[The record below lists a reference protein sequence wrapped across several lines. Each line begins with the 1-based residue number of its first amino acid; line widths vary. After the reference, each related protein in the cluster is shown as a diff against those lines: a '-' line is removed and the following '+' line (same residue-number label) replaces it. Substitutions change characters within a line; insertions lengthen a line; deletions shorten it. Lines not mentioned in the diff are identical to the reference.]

1 MRATIATLESLNG
14 FQRKLAWFARQ
25 GRGLYFDIGASFDG
39 SHTSY
44 HVDGNTFRTSPAT
57 NFRPRLQGK
66 YVPFDDFRG
75 WRQLGFGM
83 VSKEQVARNP
93 TVKAKDRPPKS
104 ILDTISLNMMPA
116 ETINLVVELL
126 HRDMR
131 SLLELQELQP
141 PEHAILNCLE
151 LGDLLVVVT
160 VLGHDS
166 NLLVRPTANGVQV
179 SHYNDRYSANRPGVT
194 YNFEAYR

>member
-1 MRATIATLESLNG
+1 MRAIIGTLESLDG
-14 FQRKLAWFARQ
+14 SQRKLAWFARQ
-25 GRGLYFDIGASFDG
+25 GRGFYFDIGASFVG

-57 NFRPRLQGK
+57 DFRPRFQGT
-66 YVPFDDFRG
+66 YVPLDQFHG
-75 WRQLGFGM
+75 WRQLGLGM
-83 VSKEQVARNP
+83 VSKEQVAKNP
-93 TVKAKDRPPKS
+93 SVKAKDRPPKS
-104 ILDTISLNMMPA
+104 ILDTIALNMMPG

-126 HRDMR
+126 HRDKR
-131 SLLELQELQP
+131 NLLALQELQP
-141 PEHAILNCLE
+141 PEHAIVKCLE

-160 VLGHDS
+160 VLGHDN

-179 SHYNDRYSANRPGVT
+179 SHYNDRYSASRPGAT